1 MKTSNSCAGISNH
14 LFKSMEFKIG
24 NRLVGENHAPYF
36 IADVGANHDGD
47 LSRAFRLIELAKEA
61 GADAV
66 KFQNFQASKIV
77 SKFGFEN
84 LGGAKD
90 HQANWKKSV
99 FETYEDASIS
109 MDWTVLL
116 KQKCDE
122 AGITY
127 FTSPYDFASIDHI
140 DPFVE
145 LYKIGSGDITWTE
158 IIDYIGSKGK
168 PVLLAT
174 GAASSEDVHRAMNIL
189 QKHTDNIC
197 LMQCNTN
204 YTTNKEK
211 YKYVNLNVL
220 KRYQQEFPGVVLG
233 LSDHTL
239 GIATV
244 VGAVSLGARI
254 FEKHFTDDNNR
265 IGPDH
270 SFAMNPE
277 NWRQMVDNA
286 NEVYQAL
293 GDGIKRIEENEK
305 DAVIVQQRSLRAAVD
320 LPIGKVI
327 LAEDLE
333 ALRPIP
339 KDGIQPYKL
348 DEIVGSTLI
357 KPLVKGE
364 HITYSH
370 FNTKK

>member
-1 MKTSNSCAGISNH
+1 
-14 LFKSMEFKIG
+14 MEFKIG
-24 NRLVGENHAPYF
+24 NRMVGLNHPPYF

-47 LSRAFRLIELAKEA
+47 IQRAYRLIELAKEA

-77 SKFGFEN
+77 SKYGFEN

-109 MDWTVLL
+109 MDWTAHL
-116 KQKCDE
+116 KKKCDE
-122 AGITY
+122 VGITY
-127 FTSPYDFASIDHI
+127 FTSPYDFESVDHI

-145 LYKIGSGDITWTE
+145 LYKIGSGDVTWTE

-174 GAASSEDVHRAMNIL
+174 GAATSEDVNRAMSVL
-189 QKHTDNIC
+189 QKHTKDIC

-220 KRYQQEFPGVVLG
+220 KTFQEEYPNVLLG

-244 VGAVSLGARI
+244 VGAVPLGARI
-254 FEKHFTDDNNR
+254 FEKHFTDDNSR
-265 IGPDH
+265 TGPDH
-270 SFAMNPE
+270 SFAMNPQ
-277 NWRQMVDNA
+277 NWRMMVDTA
-286 NEVYQAL
+286 TEVYLAL
-293 GDGIKRIEENEK
+293 GDGVKRVEENEK
-305 DAVIVQQRSLRAAVD
+305 DAIIVQQRSLRAVKD
-320 LPIGKVI
+320 LPLGKTI

-339 KDGIQPYKL
+339 LDGIQPYKL
-348 DEIVGSTLI
+348 NEIIGSVLI
-357 KPLVKGE
+357 SPLKKGE

-370 FNTKK
+370 INERK